1 MCLLT
6 DEQLKIVTKDVKNEG
21 INYSHLNID
30 LIDHICCDIEQRME
44 QGISFENAYEQV
56 KVEFGIKGLRQ
67 IQQDTLMLIDKN
79 YRIMKNSMKTI
90 GVIALALMAFG
101 ALFKIMH
108 WPFAGPMLLLSFVFI
123 IVVFF
128 PTLLYIMYK
137 EMSQKKQA
145 AIYVVSFFSGITFMS
160 GILFKIMHWPG
171 AGVLLF
177 AGISLITYVL
187 IPLIIVLRTNK
198 IKMNKPVFLTGLLS
212 IMIFLTGFFFKIMHW
227 PGAVV
232 LLTFGGAALIIIFMP
247 LFYYTEVR
255 KSEKIR
261 VDFLF
266 AIIAFTY
273 FIIFNFL
280 LNLSGQNASLDDL
293 KHQDNSYRTTTK
305 LFETTNLSFVKEA
318 SNNKAYELNAKA
330 DTLCKELETLK
341 TIVIR
346 NHYKLT
352 SEEADAFNKKNLVIY
367 DLQPASFCSEN
378 EANTSLSK
386 LKANIEE
393 FNKLY
398 KQFVEDSTDTKP
410 AINAILN
417 IEPRYNGNINK
428 QVSWEVYYLE
438 ELPPA
443 EALST
448 LSFIQYN
455 IRLAENIALST
466 LINDPKNK

>member
-30 LIDHICCDIEQRME
+30 LVDHICCDIEQHME
-44 QGISFENAYEQV
+44 QGISFENAYEKV

-79 YRIMKNSMKTI
+79 YRIMKNSMKMI

-108 WPFAGPMLLLSFVFI
+108 WPFAGPMLILSFVFI
-123 IVVFF
+123 IAVFF

-145 AIYVVSFFSGITFMS
+145 AIYVVAFFSGTAFMA

-171 AGVLLF
+171 AGPLLF

-187 IPLIIVLRTNK
+187 IPLIIVTRTKK
-198 IKMNKPVFLTGLLS
+198 IKMSKPAFLTGLLAM
-212 IMIFLTGFFFKIMHW
+212 MIFLTGLFFKIMHW
-227 PGAVV
+227 PGAIV
-232 LLTFGGAALIIIFMP
+232 LLTFGGAVLVVVFIP
-247 LFYYTEVR
+247 LFYYSEVR

-261 VDFLF
+261 IDFLF

-273 FIIFNFL
+273 FIVFNFL
-280 LNLSGQNASLDDL
+280 LNLSGENALLDDL
-293 KHQDNSYRTTTK
+293 NLQDKSYQ
-305 LFETTNLSFVKEA
+305 ETTDFLDAKNRILI
-318 SNNKAYELNAKA
+318 NELNNDTANQLHTRA
-330 DTLCKELETLK
+330 DVLCKELDELK
-341 TIVIR
+341 TRLIQ
-346 NHYKLT
+346 NHYKIT
-352 SEEADAFNKKNLVIY
+352 KEEAVTFIKNNYAIH
-367 DLQPASFCSEN
+367 DLQPVTFFSGEAGKTPFSE
-378 EANTSLSK
+378 
-386 LKANIEE
+386 LKTNMEE

-398 KQFVEDSTDTKP
+398 AQLLNDSLQVKLKS
-410 AINAILN
+410 NSILN
-417 IEPRYNGNINK
+417 VEPRYNEYIK
-428 QVSWEVYYLE
+428 KDLPWEVHYLE
-438 ELPPA
+438 DLPPTG
-443 EALST
+443 ALST

-455 IRLAENIALST
+455 IRLTENIALTT